1 MAVESYPFGISAET
15 YSAEITRRTIESVLQ
30 RATSASVGTVV
41 GGILGSGA
49 DLQMTAPGSGLSVN
63 VSAGECVVPGSALYA
78 STPSGYYLR
87 NTASLNVTGFTANGS
102 NPTIYLVCAT
112 INDATY
118 HGAVN
123 SGVIQAVP
131 GTPTS
136 GATLSNLSGAPAL
149 PDASLLLGY
158 VLIPTSATNV
168 ITADISNRQPYLY
181 LGPSTFNVRATAGS
195 VSANSGDHVIV
206 SANSGTITLPVPF
219 PNARVK
225 VTNYGSGVPVVSPER
240 E

>member
-78 STPSGYYLR
+78 STPSGYYLH

-118 HGAVN
+118 QCWELVKLLTLC
-123 SGVIQAVP
+123 IQQP
-131 GTPTS
+131 R
-136 GATLSNLSGAPAL
+136 L
-149 PDASLLLGY
+149 
-158 VLIPTSATNV
+158 
-168 ITADISNRQPYLY
+168 DISCD
-181 LGPSTFNVRATAGS
+181 
-195 VSANSGDHVIV
+195 SGDC
-206 SANSGTITLPVPF
+206 GTTPVGGSSSQ
-219 PNARVK
+219 RSII
-225 VTNYGSGVPVVSPER
+225 GSGSSLGR
-240 E
+240 